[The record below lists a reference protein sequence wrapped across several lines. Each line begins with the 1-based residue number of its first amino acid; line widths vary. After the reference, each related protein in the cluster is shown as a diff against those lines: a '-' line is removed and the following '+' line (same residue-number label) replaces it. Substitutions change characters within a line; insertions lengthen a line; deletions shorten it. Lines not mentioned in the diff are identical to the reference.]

1 MAQLVI
7 LLFFVGMFMIVAGVY
22 EQRFQTMKKLV
33 RTEYKFI
40 PRTLYDESYSQVDVN
55 ALYKNYFDSPDPW
68 ASKTSGDRPSRFP
81 MPSPST

>member
-1 MAQLVI
+1 MTQLVI

-22 EQRFQTMKKLV
+22 EQRFQTMKQLV

-40 PRTLYDESYSQVDVN
+40 PRTLYDESHSQVDVN

-68 ASKTSGDRPSRFP
+68 ASKTSGSGRQSR
-81 MPSPST
+81 SQ